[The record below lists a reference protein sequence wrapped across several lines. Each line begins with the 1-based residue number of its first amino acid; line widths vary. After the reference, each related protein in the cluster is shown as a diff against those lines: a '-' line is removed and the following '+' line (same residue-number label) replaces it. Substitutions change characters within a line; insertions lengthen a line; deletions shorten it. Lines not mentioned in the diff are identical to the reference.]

1 MAITISGDGPNV
13 VQRLSLGAAGE
24 ALAVTLPS
32 WGRTLTVL
40 FVQSDGTTADSGRIS
55 VGVTESDGGAI
66 SSHAMP
72 IGEGGAYAFHLGGG
86 GRVIDGATVY
96 LAGDTAS
103 GYAHIHVER

>member
-40 FVQSDGTTADSGRIS
+40 FVNRTGLPPT
-55 VGVTESDGGAI
+55 
-66 SSHAMP
+66 
-72 IGEGGAYAFHLGGG
+72 LGGS
-86 GRVIDGATVY
+86 RSV
-96 LAGDTAS
+96 
-103 GYAHIHVER
+103 

>member
-1 MAITISGDGPNV
+1 M
-13 VQRLSLGAAGE
+13 
-24 ALAVTLPS
+24 
-32 WGRTLTVL
+32 
-40 FVQSDGTTADSGRIS
+40 
-55 VGVTESDGGAI
+55 TESDGGAI

-72 IGEGGAYAFHLGGG
+72 IGEGAYAFHLGGG